1 MDNKSTKN
9 KSRLAV
15 RFRNMNVLLI
25 TFILLIVAIV
35 SIAFVTNLTDSVSR
49 DYARFYTLDSVNI
62 LGSHLNKELSLV
74 QHATQS
80 SEIIDW
86 FKDEDNA
93 EKKDAAYQKMM
104 LYADMLQIGGMY
116 FVIYDSLNEY
126 DISNDTAFDDFQPFS
141 KLDPEVLYDQW
152 FFRAMSSE
160 YDFTLN
166 LDIDKVTNTRR
177 LWINHKVEH
186 NGDAVGILCS
196 ALQFDEV
203 FHELFGEYDQQG
215 VIGYVI
221 DYNGIIQISSYEPE
235 PDLLEVTTNIEELEE
250 ESSIFEV
257 TSDPAFVTAVN
268 KFLESPSIHQERQE
282 PDVVKLTDGD
292 FQFLSIAPIPGTNW
306 LKVTFYSSDALFD
319 STRVLVLI
327 SIVLL
332 TYVIHVVLN
341 SLVIRRLLFKPLSL
355 LTRSVSS
362 DHDSNSI
369 YGLSRD
375 DEIGD
380 LARETK
386 ETWDSLS
393 ENTESLLISKEEIE
407 HQAKVLSAINIMA
420 TALFSAEDDDVFE
433 ASLPESMKLMAEC
446 MDLDR
451 IYIWQ
456 SVRAEKVHNFVL
468 TYEWLGDSGDYGNPV
483 RVGQI
488 FSFALHA
495 PTWME
500 KFLRDEVICGP
511 VSSMPDKERAIL
523 EESGV
528 KSVLAVPVH
537 LHGQFWGF
545 ISFDNCRIEGTLKQ
559 DEIDILRSGSLI
571 IASAINRNSMT
582 LHLKEVAVQAEA
594 ASRSKSEFLA
604 NMSHEIRTP
613 MNSII
618 GFSELALDNEVSP
631 RTKDYLNKILENS
644 DWLLQIINDILDI
657 SKIESGKMVLEN
669 IPFNLSEMFSA
680 CRTVIMPKAI
690 EKGLAMHFYAEPS
703 FGKQLH
709 GDPVK
714 LRQVLVNLLSNAV
727 KFTNSGMIKV
737 LAIVKETTAD
747 NVTISFEVKDSGIGI
762 TDEQLGRIFDPFTQ
776 AESGTTR
783 KYGGSGLGLPITK
796 SIIELMGG
804 TLIVDSIPGVGSKFN
819 FDITFDTIDVDE
831 KSKARESTSFSNT
844 EKPIF
849 SGEVLLCEDN
859 AMNQHVISEHL
870 ARVGLRTAIA
880 NNGEIGLNMVKDR
893 LKSVADDS
901 SKKLFDL
908 ILMDIHMP
916 VMDGI
921 EAASEILKLNTG
933 IPIVA
938 MTANV
943 MSNDREIYDSVGM
956 YDCVGKPFT
965 SKELW
970 RCLMKYL
977 KPVEL
982 KTENA
987 SLKEQADMVLRQHLI
1002 NNFVSNN
1009 KTKFSEIEDAIEA
1022 GDIKL
1027 AHRLTHTLKGNAGQL
1042 NKILLQNAAEEVE
1055 GLLSNGENLTTPQQM
1070 KVLDMELRTTLAE
1083 LTPMVTEITS
1093 LPSGQNGSP
1102 DAADTADAYE
1112 LLLRLESVLKDNNMD
1127 SLTYVD
1133 GLRSIPGSEELIQR
1147 IINFDYDPALE
1158 SLAKLM
1164 EGFRTE

>member
-1 MDNKSTKN
+1 M
-9 KSRLAV
+9 
-15 RFRNMNVLLI
+15 LLI

-35 SIAFVTNLTDSVSR
+35 SIVFISSLTESVSR

-62 LGSHLNKELSLV
+62 LGSHLNKEIALV
-74 QHATQS
+74 EHATQAA
-80 SEIIDW
+80 EIIDW
-86 FKDEDNA
+86 FMDEDDL
-93 EKKDAAYQKMM
+93 EKKAAAHQKMM
-104 LYADMLQIGGMY
+104 LYADMLQIDGIY

-126 DISNDTAFDDFQPFS
+126 EISSGTAFEDISPFNQ
-141 KLDPEVLYDQW
+141 LDPDRLYDQW
-152 FFRAMSSE
+152 FFRAIASE
-160 YDFTLN
+160 FDFSLN
-166 LDIDKVTNTRR
+166 LDIDKVTDTRR
-177 LWINHKVEH
+177 LWINHKVMH
-186 NGDAVGILCS
+186 DGKPVGILCS

-203 FHELFGEYDQQG
+203 FHELFSEYDELG
-215 VIGYVI
+215 VVGYVI
-221 DYNGIIQISSYEPE
+221 DYNGIIQIRSYDPEPE
-235 PDLLEVTTNIEELEE
+235 LLDVTTDIEDAEEDQSVFEL
-250 ESSIFEV
+250 S
-257 TSDPAFVTAVN
+257 SDPAFVSVVS
-268 KFLESPSIHQERQE
+268 KFLESPSIQQERQE
-282 PDVVKLTDGD
+282 PDVVRLTGGD
-292 FQFLSIAPIPGTNW
+292 YQFLSIAPIPGTNW
-306 LKVTFYSSDALFD
+306 IKVTFYSNDALFD
-319 STRVLVLI
+319 STRMLVLI
-327 SIVLL
+327 SIVLA
-332 TYVIHVVLN
+332 TYILHVVLN
-341 SLVIRRLLFKPLSL
+341 SLVIRRLLFKPLSR
-355 LTRSVSS
+355 LTHSVSS
-362 DHDSNSI
+362 EQDSKSI
-369 YGLSRD
+369 FGLSRD

-386 ETWDSLS
+386 ETWDRLS
-393 ENTESLLISKEEIE
+393 ENSASLLSSKEEVE

-420 TALFSAEDDDVFE
+420 TSLFSAEDDDVFE
-433 ASLPESMKLMAEC
+433 DSLPEGMRLMAEC

-456 SVRAEKVHNFVL
+456 SVSTEEVHNFVL
-468 TYEWLGDSGDYGNPV
+468 THEWLGDSVDFGNPV

-500 KFLRDEVICGP
+500 MFTRDEVVCGP
-511 VSSMPDKERAIL
+511 VSSMPDKEKAIL
-523 EESGV
+523 EHSGV
-528 KSVLAVPVH
+528 KSVLAVPVY

-545 ISFDNCRIEGTLKQ
+545 ISFDNCRVEGTLKQ

-582 LHLKEVAVQAEA
+582 SHLRDVAMQAEA

-618 GFSELALDNEVSP
+618 GFSELALDTEISP
-631 RTKDYLNKILENS
+631 KAKDYLNKILENS

-657 SKIESGKMVLEN
+657 SKIESGKMILES
-669 IPFNLSEMFSA
+669 IPFDLSDVFST

-690 EKGLAMHFYAEPS
+690 EKGLALHFYAEPS
-703 FGKQLH
+703 FGKMLH

-737 LAIVKETTAD
+737 QATVKETTDD
-747 NVTISFEVKDSGIGI
+747 NVTLSFEVKDSGIGI
-762 TDEQLGRIFDPFTQ
+762 TEEQLRRVFDPFIQ

-796 SIIELMGG
+796 NIIELMGG
-804 TLIVDSIPGVGSKFN
+804 TLVVDSIPGVGSKFN
-819 FDITFDTIDVDE
+819 FDIIFNTTDVDE
-831 KSKARESTSFSNT
+831 ESRVRGSASFSNT
-844 EKPIF
+844 EKPMF
-849 SGEVLLCEDN
+849 TGEVLLCEDN

-880 NNGEIGLNMVKDR
+880 NNGKIGVQMVKDR
-893 LKSVADDS
+893 LDSIANDS

-921 EAASEILKLNTG
+921 EAASEILKLTKD

-956 YDCVGKPFT
+956 HDCVGKPFT

-970 RCLMKYL
+970 RCLMTYL

-982 KTENA
+982 QTEDA
-987 SLKEQADMVLRQHLI
+987 SEREQADMVLRQHLI
-1002 NNFVSNN
+1002 NNFVNNN
-1009 KTKFSEIEDAIEA
+1009 KTKFNEIEDAIEA

-1042 NKILLQNAAEEVE
+1042 NKVLLQQAAEAVE
-1055 GLLSNGENLTTPQQM
+1055 NQLSNGENLTSPQQM
-1070 KVLDMELRTTLAE
+1070 KALEMELRVTLAE
-1083 LTPMVTEITS
+1083 LTPMVTDI
-1093 LPSGQNGSP
+1093 SGQVEEKDTQ
-1102 DAADTADAYE
+1102 DAADVLE
-1112 LLLRLESVLKDNNMD
+1112 LLLKLEPVLRDNNLD
-1127 SLTYVD
+1127 ALTYVD
-1133 GLRSIPGSEELIQR
+1133 ELRSIQGSEELIRQ
-1147 IINFDYDPALE
+1147 IVNFDFDPALE
-1158 SLAKLM
+1158 SLTKLL
-1164 EGFRTE
+1164 EGLEDISGES